1 MYIWKVH
8 YVLNELGTPSVIG
21 GRKWNK
27 DYRES
32 GVSWIKVN
40 WMK

>member
-1 MYIWKVH
+1 MCISKVH
-8 YVLNELGTPSVIG
+8 YVLNELGTLSVIG

-27 DYRES
+27 GYRES

-40 WMK
+40 WRK